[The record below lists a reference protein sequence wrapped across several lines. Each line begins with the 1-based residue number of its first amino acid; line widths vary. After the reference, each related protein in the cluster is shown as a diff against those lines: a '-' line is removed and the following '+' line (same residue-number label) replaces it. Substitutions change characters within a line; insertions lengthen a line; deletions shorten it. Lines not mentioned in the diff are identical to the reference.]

1 MDLGTGS
8 IHTQTTSYDLATRRS
23 FGNTYTEA
31 PLAAC
36 IGVTMDIAHL
46 QSIPHT
52 FNDEYRV
59 MQCVVLVVQR
69 MSVMDASLLCITWPV

>member
-1 MDLGTGS
+1 MAFAALYYSCGMDLGTGS
-8 IHTQTTSYDLATRRS
+8 IHTQTTSYDLARRRS

-52 FNDEYRV
+52 FNG
-59 MQCVVLVVQR
+59 
-69 MSVMDASLLCITWPV
+69 STG